1 MQLTTKASRKIS
13 DAQHHI
19 QVLSNSLKPMAER
32 KIVTE
37 GHRLDML
44 QQRCKSLDPQLLL
57 SRGYSITL
65 HQGRAVHDAGEL
77 KTGDEIETRVE
88 NGTFKSIIK

>member
-1 MQLTTKASRKIS
+1 MS
-13 DAQHHI
+13 
-19 QVLSNSLKPMAER
+19 ER
-32 KIVTE
+32 QIVTE

-44 QQRCKSLDPQLLL
+44 RQRCRSLDPQLLL

-65 HQGRAVHDAGEL
+65 HQGRAVRHAGEL
-77 KTGDEIETRVE
+77 KAGDEIETRVE

>member
-1 MQLTTKASRKIS
+1 
-13 DAQHHI
+13 
-19 QVLSNSLKPMAER
+19 
-32 KIVTE
+32 
-37 GHRLDML
+37 
-44 QQRCKSLDPQLLL
+44 QLLL

-65 HQGRAVHDAGEL
+65 HQGRAVRHAGEL

>member
-1 MQLTTKASRKIS
+1 
-13 DAQHHI
+13 
-19 QVLSNSLKPMAER
+19 MAER

-65 HQGRAVHDAGEL
+65 HQGRAVRHASEL